1 MRKNLQPMAQH
12 QVKTQWYYWFWGA
25 ATVTVFCGQMY
36 VGIGYRQMA
45 EAVWSVVDVVSA
57 VREPFDDDIIV
68 YAEFITK
75 CFGNG
80 CLSDACCST

>member
-1 MRKNLQPMAQH
+1 MTQH
-12 QVKTQWYYWFWGA
+12 QVKSRWYYWFWGA

-57 VREPFDDDIIV
+57 VREPFEDDKKLEDPTEISRGQIKS
-68 YAEFITK
+68 I
-75 CFGNG
+75 N
-80 CLSDACCST
+80 

>member
-1 MRKNLQPMAQH
+1 MSKKRKSMAQH

-45 EAVWSVVDVVSA
+45 EAVWSVVDVISA
-57 VREPFDDDIIV
+57 VREPFDDDKKLEDPTEVSRGQIKSI
-68 YAEFITK
+68 
-75 CFGNG
+75 N
-80 CLSDACCST
+80 